1 MILTIA
7 LISIVICIIAAYIWS
22 INNRYD
28 YFKRLGISG
37 PPHHFFFG
45 HYKILWSIKSLSK
58 QLQEWTRQY
67 GSIYGLFMGTTPMY
81 VVSDVDFLQEVY
93 IKQFS
98 SFHSRIIARALRT
111 ESPGRVNLFRS
122 IGARWRRQRHVL
134 NPTFSSAKLKLMSP
148 LVNRSIGAMLNKI
161 SQITNNEHKEIN
173 IYDLYQRLTMD
184 VICRC
189 AFGIDT
195 DMQNDINNP
204 YLQKSAA
211 ILKIDVDELLFIRL
225 SNLMPILARPL
236 HDIFFGM
243 AHIRNKLVELIPFM
257 SNYLKESPDVW
268 LLNRV
273 QDVVDLRMKS
283 SANLKN
289 RVDLLQ
295 LMMDATTNDK
305 VIDHA
310 DDHLTPKV
318 LRSDELLPNIFLFMV
333 AGYETTSTALAYST
347 YVLATKPEI
356 QDKLIEEINHNNGN
370 NNNDIEEDY
379 EIANNLSYLDF
390 FVREVLR
397 MYPITV
403 KAMTRECNTTT
414 VVCGHKVEK
423 GSIIQPDILS
433 IHYNP
438 DLWGPEDPN
447 LFIPERHAVKR
458 HPIAWMPFGVGPRNC
473 IGMRF
478 ALMEL
483 KMCLIQLLRQY
494 RILPGDNI
502 EEGFKRQEKLVIQP
516 AAIFV
521 KLEKH
526 SPPST

>member
-1 MILTIA
+1 MFLTIA
-7 LISIVICIIAAYIWS
+7 LISIVVCLIAVYVWTT
-22 INNRYD
+22 NNCYD
-28 YFKRLGISG
+28 YFKRLDISG

-45 HYKILWSIKSLSK
+45 HYKMLWSTKSVSK

-67 GSIYGLFMGTTPMY
+67 GSIYGLFVGTTPMY

-98 SFHSRIIARALRT
+98 SFHSRIIARVLRIQ
-111 ESPGRVNLFRS
+111 SSGRVNLFRA
-122 IGARWRRQRHVL
+122 IGASWRRQRHVI

-148 LVNRSIGAMLNKI
+148 LVNGCIEAMLNKV
-161 SQITNNEHKEIN
+161 SQITHNEHTEIN
-173 IYDLYQRLTMD
+173 IYELYKRLTMD

-195 DMQNDINNP
+195 DMQNDIDNP

-211 ILKIDVDELLFIRL
+211 FFKIDIDELLIVRL
-225 SNLMPILARPL
+225 SNLVPILALPL
-236 HDIFFGM
+236 YYVFSGM
-243 AHIRNKLVELIPFM
+243 ANIRNKLMKLMPFL
-257 SNYLKESPDVW
+257 SNYLEELPGSW
-268 LLNRV
+268 LMNRV
-273 QDVVDLRMKS
+273 QDVVDLRKKS
-283 SANLKN
+283 SSNLKK

-295 LMMDATTNDK
+295 LMMDATTSEN
-305 VIDHA
+305 VIDDVDNHSMS
-310 DDHLTPKV
+310 KV
-318 LRSDELLPNIFLFMV
+318 LRSNELIPNIFLFMV

-347 YVLATKPEI
+347 YVLATRPEI
-356 QDKLIEEINHNNGN
+356 QDKLIEEINDNNWDN
-370 NNNDIEEDY
+370 NNVEENY
-379 EIANNLSYLDF
+379 EKANNLSYLDF

-414 VVCGHKVEK
+414 TICGHKIEK
-423 GSIIQPDILS
+423 GTIIQPDVLS
-433 IHYNP
+433 IHYNLA
-438 DLWGPEDPN
+438 LWGPEDPN

-458 HPIAWMPFGVGPRNC
+458 HPVAWMPFGVGPRNC

-494 RILPGDNI
+494 RILPGDKI
-502 EEGFKRQEKLVIQP
+502 EEGFKRQERIVIQP
-516 AAIFV
+516 DAIFV
-521 KLEKH
+521 KIEKRL
-526 SPPST
+526 PSL

>member
-1 MILTIA
+1 MFSTIA
-7 LISIVICIIAAYIWS
+7 LISIVVCLIVAYLWT

-37 PPHHFFFG
+37 PPYHFFFG
-45 HYKILWSIKSLSK
+45 HYKTLWSTKSFSK

-67 GSIYGLFMGTTPMY
+67 GSIYGLFLGTTPIY
-81 VVSDVDFLQEVY
+81 VVSNVDFLQEVY

-98 SFHSRIIARALRT
+98 SFHSRIIASVLRI
-111 ESPGRVNLFRS
+111 ERSGRTNLFRT

-148 LVNRSIGAMLNKI
+148 LVNGCIEAMLNKV
-161 SQITNNEHKEIN
+161 SQITHSEHKEIN
-173 IYDLYQRLTMD
+173 IYELYKRMTMD

-211 ILKIDVDELLFIRL
+211 VFKIDIDGLLL
-225 SNLMPILARPL
+225 
-236 HDIFFGM
+236 
-243 AHIRNKLVELIPFM
+243 KLIKLIPFL
-257 SNYLKESPDVW
+257 SNYIEEMPTLW

-273 QDVVDLRMKS
+273 QDVVDLRRKTS
-283 SANLKN
+283 KDLNK

-295 LMMDATTNDK
+295 LMMDASTNDK
-305 VIDHA
+305 VIDYA
-310 DDHLTPKV
+310 DDRLMSKV
-318 LRSDELLPNIFLFMV
+318 LRSDELLPNILLFMI

-347 YVLATKPEI
+347 YVLATRLEI
-356 QDKLIEEINHNNGN
+356 QDKLIEEINHHNWN
-370 NNNDIEEDY
+370 NNNVEEDY
-379 EIANNLSYLDF
+379 ETANNLSYLDF
-390 FVREVLR
+390 FIREVLR

-403 KAMTRECNTTT
+403 KAMTRECNATTS
-414 VVCGHKVEK
+414 VCGHKIEK
-423 GSIIQPDILS
+423 GSIIQPDVFS

-447 LFIPERHAVKR
+447 LFIPERHEIKH
-458 HPIAWMPFGVGPRNC
+458 HPVAWMPFGVGPRNC

-483 KMCLIQLLRQY
+483 KICLIQLLRQY
-494 RILPGDNI
+494 RILPGDKI
-502 EEGFKRQEKLVIQP
+502 EEGFQRQERIVIQP
-516 AAIFV
+516 DAIFI
-521 KLEKH
+521 KLEKR
-526 SPPST
+526 SS